1 LATLIVS
8 ICLEFYIEGRYDI
21 RHVLYLEFDVD
32 VLLLILPDFIDE
44 VVVKLGF

>member
-1 LATLIVS
+1 MVILIVS

-21 RHVLYLEFDVD
+21 GYVLHLEFDVD
-32 VLLLILPDFIDE
+32 VLLLILLDFIDE

>member
-1 LATLIVS
+1 MS
-8 ICLEFYIEGRYDI
+8 ICLEFYIEGRDDI
-21 RHVLYLEFDVD
+21 GYVLHLEFDVD